1 MLPAVT
7 KHTTVGVTLAHDT
20 ARKEAMPAVVTLQSA
35 LLYTGADR
43 RRRIRVLTRNLPV
56 TDSLE
61 RLVTS
66 AHLPAATGLRAKLA
80 LARRMSSGAREVADE
95 VRADCARSLV
105 SQRELCPP
113 PLKRVGDEL
122 ICAKAL
128 GLLPL
133 FTQAVTRAVVRAGD
147 PDEVAAEVLRLGSLP
162 SHLTSLAL
170 MPRVYVVHLASE
182 GAGWL
187 EGVSEEAKG
196 GADAKEPP
204 QPPQRRRAEEGRQ
217 GRGEGGGAAA
227 EAAAAGRRRARWGC
241 RRRRR

>member
-1 MLPAVT
+1 MLRLRCSAGLKLDSFVGPCGLSSADALVLPAVT

-122 ICAKAL
+122 ICAKSL

-133 FTQAVTRAVVRAGD
+133 FTQAVTRAVVRPAIPTRWRRGAR
-147 PDEVAAEVLRLGSLP
+147 PGSLP

-182 GAGWL
+182 GGGWL
-187 EGVSEEAKG
+187 EGAVEEAKG
-196 GADAKEPP
+196 GE
-204 QPPQRRRAEEGRQ
+204 
-217 GRGEGGGAAA
+217 
-227 EAAAAGRRRARWGC
+227 
-241 RRRRR
+241 

>member
-1 MLPAVT
+1 M
-7 KHTTVGVTLAHDT
+7 
-20 ARKEAMPAVVTLQSA
+20 
-35 LLYTGADR
+35 
-43 RRRIRVLTRNLPV
+43 LTRNLPV

-133 FTQAVTRAVVRAGD
+133 FTQAVTRAVVRAGWSEARGVGGLQR
-147 PDEVAAEVLRLGSLP
+147 PEGGEVDEQAEDRREQEPRLKAERHRG
-162 SHLTSLAL
+162 
-170 MPRVYVVHLASE
+170 
-182 GAGWL
+182 
-187 EGVSEEAKG
+187 
-196 GADAKEPP
+196 EPT
-204 QPPQRRRAEEGRQ
+204 
-217 GRGEGGGAAA
+217 GEGGQLRRPVRSPLAVRDGSDA
-227 EAAAAGRRRARWGC
+227 EEHQRKELIVKGLGR
-241 RRRRR
+241 

>member
-1 MLPAVT
+1 MLRLRCSAGLKLDSFVGPCGLSSADALVLPAVT

-182 GAGWL
+182 GSGWL
-187 EGVSEEAKG
+187 EGVSEEVKVV
-196 GADAKEPP
+196 PRSSRRSLRRP
-204 QPPQRRRAEEGRQ
+204 SRRRAP
-217 GRGEGGGAAA
+217 
-227 EAAAAGRRRARWGC
+227 RAR
-241 RRRRR
+241 